1 MSRAVC
7 NGVMEAC
14 GVHKIK
20 VDPFSKG
27 FDMGLARPLSRS
39 VRLNGFSTCLRLEQ
53 IYWNILTEI
62 ARLNACSVSALL
74 SYVDREVHLRY
85 GGGEELQRFGQGGV
99 RGSPAKGA
107 CVFAQPG
114 VARVPGAGPP
124 SWRAGFRAESRLRCL
139 D

>member
-1 MSRAVC
+1 MSRGAVS
-7 NGVMEAC
+7 GVMET
-14 GVHKIK
+14 GGFQKIK

-53 IYWNILTEI
+53 IYWNILTDI

-85 GGGEELQRFGQGGV
+85 GGVKNFSGLV
-99 RGSPAKGA
+99 RVVCVVHLLKGCSASLSP
-107 CVFAQPG
+107 
-114 VARVPGAGPP
+114 
-124 SWRAGFRAESRLRCL
+124 E
-139 D
+139 

>member
-1 MSRAVC
+1 MSRATGS
-7 NGVMEAC
+7 GVVEA
-14 GVHKIK
+14 GGFHKLK
-20 VDPFSKG
+20 VDPFTRG

-85 GGGEELQRFGQGGV
+85 GGVKNFSGLV
-99 RGSPAKGA
+99 RVVCVVHLLKG
-107 CVFAQPG
+107 
-114 VARVPGAGPP
+114 RVEP
-124 SWRAGFRAESRLRCL
+124 
-139 D
+139 